1 MKWFFSHHKLLR
13 IVTFFVFVVNLH
25 NANAQIDAK
34 QIGIVVMHGSGG
46 KPTGYVYE
54 LATTLAGKGYQV
66 ANLEMPWSGRRAAD
80 VTAEEGVEE
89 LSQAI
94 TQLQKKGAKAIFLAG
109 HSFGGTFALYY
120 ASVNLVDGVIAIAP
134 GGVDSDFYQSK
145 IANSMAHA
153 RQLIADGRGDQK
165 EEFANYE
172 NSRGDY
178 TTLTPAKAYVS
189 WYSKDSVMNTSNAF
203 KRVRPDI
210 PVLYIVP
217 TNDYPFLRRAK
228 AERWAQLPPNP
239 KNELYEPNTS
249 HLEAPTASINEIVKW
264 INMAV
269 KDKN

>member
-1 MKWFFSHHKLLR
+1 MKWFFTLHKLLK
-13 IVTFFVFVVNLH
+13 IVAFFVFVVNLH

-46 KPTGYVYE
+46 KPTGYVFE
-54 LATTLAGKGYQV
+54 LATTLAGKGYLV

-80 VTAEEGVEE
+80 VTAEEGAEE

-120 ASVNLVDGVIAIAP
+120 AGINLVDGVIAIAP

-145 IANSMAHA
+145 IANSLNHA
-153 RQLIADGRGDQK
+153 RQLIAEGRGDQK
-165 EEFANYE
+165 ENFANYE

-189 WYSKDSVMNTSNAF
+189 WYSKDSVMNATQAF
-203 KRVRPDI
+203 KQLRPDV

-228 AERWAQLPPNP
+228 AARWTQLPPNP
-239 KNELYEPNTS
+239 KNELYEPIAS
-249 HLEAPTASINEIVKW
+249 HLEAPTVSINEIIRW
-264 INMAV
+264 INMIV
-269 KDKN
+269 TDKN

>member
-1 MKWFFSHHKLLR
+1 MKWFFTLHKLLR
-13 IVTFFVFVVNLH
+13 IVAFFVFVGILH
-25 NANAQIDAK
+25 NANAQIEYK

-54 LATTLAGKGYQV
+54 LATALKGKGYQV

-80 VTAEEGVEE
+80 VTAEEGAEE

-94 TQLQKKGAKAIFLAG
+94 KQLQKQGAQAIFLAG

-120 ASVNLVDGVIAIAP
+120 AGLNTVNGVIAIAP
-134 GGVDSDFYQSK
+134 GGIDSDFYQSK
-145 IANSMAHA
+145 IANSLAHA
-153 RQLIADGRGDQK
+153 RQLIAEGRGDQK

-189 WYSKDSVMNTSNAF
+189 WYSKDSVMNASNAF
-203 KRVRPDI
+203 KRVQPNI

-217 TNDYPFLRRAK
+217 SNDYLFLRRAK

-239 KNELYEPNTS
+239 KNELFEPIAS
-249 HLEAPTASINEIVKW
+249 HLEAPTVSINEIIKW
-264 INMAV
+264 INMV
-269 KDKN
+269 DKDKN